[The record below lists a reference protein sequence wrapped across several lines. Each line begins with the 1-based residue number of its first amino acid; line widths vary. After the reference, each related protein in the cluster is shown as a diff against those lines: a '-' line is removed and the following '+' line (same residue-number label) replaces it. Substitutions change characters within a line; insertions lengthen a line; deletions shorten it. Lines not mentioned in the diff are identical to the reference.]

1 MMEKC
6 KNNKKF
12 QKFNLRKSQYKN
24 QKKRKKLIKTG
35 RKHMNLSTIKIIY
48 KFNKD
53 KAKIQ
58 EVDPKARRVG
68 VGRKIAEVAKKLKI
82 IAPETR
88 RNLIQKYYWG

>member
-1 MMEKC
+1 
-6 KNNKKF
+6 
-12 QKFNLRKSQYKN
+12 
-24 QKKRKKLIKTG
+24 
-35 RKHMNLSTIKIIY
+35 MNLSTIKIIY

-58 EVDPKARRVG
+58 EVDLKARRVG

-82 IAPETR
+82 IALGTR